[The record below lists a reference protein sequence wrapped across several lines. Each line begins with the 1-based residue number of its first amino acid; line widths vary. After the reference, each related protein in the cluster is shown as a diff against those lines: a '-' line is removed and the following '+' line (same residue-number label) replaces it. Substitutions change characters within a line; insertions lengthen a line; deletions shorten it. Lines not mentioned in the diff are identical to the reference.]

1 MFGMSVATTAAA
13 WLIALTLVFGS
24 LASGVFC
31 VLKGKWFVGIL
42 ALPLAAT
49 GIPVVV
55 ACRLA
60 RPDSWWARHRYD
72 STTSARSLARWHPRS
87 RRRLALQILAAVMLL
102 VVIAAE
108 STVVP

>member
-1 MFGMSVATTAAA
+1 M
-13 WLIALTLVFGS
+13 IAGLVGLTLVLGS
-24 LASGVFC
+24 VGAGVVC

-49 GIPVVV
+49 GIPVAA

-60 RPDSWWARHRYD
+60 RPDSWWASRRYEP
-72 STTSARSLARWHPRS
+72 TLAAKALARWQLRSPR
-87 RRRLALQILAAVMLL
+87 RIKVEILIAVVLLGLIAL
-102 VVIAAE
+102 E